1 MDVIIFTSDLM
12 INNMKLT
19 MFQYLVEYG
28 YTQSVRVSRWAAYG
42 SITSRTVTSGW
53 VHLSFQYTEWAK
65 ETSTARVIETNTA
78 RKQNTTTALDYTCIV
93 KKEIFIL
100 EPVPVVYFIRMFDF
114 NHCTVVVTC

>member
-1 MDVIIFTSDLM
+1 
-12 INNMKLT
+12 
-19 MFQYLVEYG
+19 MFQCLLEYS
-28 YTQSVRVSRWAAYG
+28 YTQFVRASRWAAYG

-78 RKQNTTTALDYTCIV
+78 RKHNTTTAVDYTYIV

-100 EPVPVVYFIRMFDF
+100 VPVPVVDFIMMFDF
-114 NHCTVVVTC
+114 NNCTVVVIC